1 MRQVTQ
7 AAANGKVPVGH
18 KEKKF
23 FPRVLL
29 EDQRGCEASSVGGIQ
44 TSPGHSPKPHDAAL
58 H

>member
-1 MRQVTQ
+1 MTQ

-44 TSPGHSPKPHDAAL
+44 TSPGHSPEPHDAAL